1 MHSESDKHGDALQF
15 AGAHIMSNAFNH
27 ACSRYQY
34 YSTRPT
40 RLFSSFCELIP
51 LSIKGIPNK
60 ALHCLLGEVSS
71 ATAPRSFF
79 IKWTLQVFLQG
90 GCSSQLSW
98 RNKQKTTKIRYLSLV
113 VHASNLMLPIVHW
126 GSSKLTMTQF
136 YGRYMSQRERE
147 REERA
152 WQRERR
158 KSKAVREESE
168 GKTE

>member
-1 MHSESDKHGDALQF
+1 
-15 AGAHIMSNAFNH
+15 MSNAFNH

-90 GCSSQLSW
+90 GCSSQLSS

-136 YGRYMSQRERE
+136 YGRYMSEREKKEHGRE

-152 WQRERR
+152 KQWERRVRERQ
-158 KSKAVREESE
+158 SKTKRERGRSTSNFTLAT
-168 GKTE
+168 GFV